1 MTSAKKQPIFIPHN
15 GRFVPAIPEKPEKS
29 RGNAESKLFYGKENS
44 FGSFD
49 GLFHY

>member
-15 GRFVPAIPEKPEKS
+15 GRFVPAIPEKPKRVGVMLNPS
-29 RGNAESKLFYGKENS
+29 YFMRKENS